1 MDDYACVNRKHI
13 SELKLEAYLTD
24 NIVRLA
30 EKYIYD
36 VEVSKAAA
44 GSAVHKNV
52 TSRPS
57 EGALIAL
64 TIFISTGI
72 LIRAFILKN
81 PRLYAL
87 SLTRL

>member
-44 GSAVHKNV
+44 DYAAQNV